1 MGLLSNTKWVAL
13 SQGFKVAVQ
22 LLNIVVLAR
31 LIPPGEYGLMAM
43 ALVVTNFAILV
54 RDLGTAAAIIQRQDL
69 EEKTINAI
77 FWLNVAMG
85 LVIAVTV
92 IASSPVISYLFHES
106 RLIFILCLLS
116 ISFPLASTSS
126 AHLALLEKRS
136 RFREIA
142 FIEIS
147 SSATAVTIA
156 IVLAY
161 MNWGVYSLVMQSIIM
176 ALMST
181 IQLWLKSDWRPTTK
195 KIFDWHEIK
204 NLLGF
209 SGNLTLF
216 NFINYFSRNADSM
229 IIGHYLSSA
238 VLGAY
243 SLAYRIMLFPVQNMT
258 FVASRALF
266 PIFSEHQK
274 DNEKLRESY
283 YSTLQFILLIVLPLM
298 TGLAVLSEP
307 FVNLVFGEK
316 WHLTASILTW
326 LAPTGIIQAV
336 LSTSGTVFM
345 AKGRTDV
352 LMKLGIV
359 GMILQVSAFVLGVNF
374 GILNFAKFYFI
385 ANLINF
391 VPVMWSVMRM
401 IDGKLFEFFKRIYN
415 LIIATLLMVAFM
427 KLILLNVPYFY
438 VVNSFVKLVV
448 ISLLG
453 GGGYL
458 FYVFVTEREISISLK
473 SLFKNIP

>member
-43 ALVVTNFAILV
+43 ALVVTNFATLV

-85 LVIAVTV
+85 IAIAV
-92 IASSPVISYLFHES
+92 IIIISSPVISYLFYES
-106 RLIFILCLLS
+106 RLIFVLCLLS

-156 IVLAY
+156 IILAY
-161 MNWGVYSLVMQSIIM
+161 MNWGVYSLVMQAIIM

-181 IQLWLKSDWRPTTK
+181 IQLWLKSDWRPKTN
-195 KIFDWHEIK
+195 KIVDWQEIK
-204 NLLGF
+204 SLLGF

-266 PIFSEHQK
+266 PIFSEYQE
-274 DNEKLRESY
+274 DNHRLKESY
-283 YSTLQFILLIVLPLM
+283 YKILQLILLIALPLM
-298 TGLAVLSEP
+298 AGLAVLSVP
-307 FVNLVFGEK
+307 FVELVFGEK

-352 LMKLGIV
+352 LMKLGIL
-359 GMILQVSAFVLGVNF
+359 GMILQVSAFVVGVNF
-374 GILNFAKFYFI
+374 GIVNFAKFYFI
-385 ANLINF
+385 ANILNF
-391 VPVMWSVMRM
+391 IPVMWSVMRM
-401 IDGKLFEFFKRIYN
+401 MGGRFSDFFKKIYK
-415 LIIATLLMVAFM
+415 LIISTLLMVAFI

-438 VVNSFVKLVV
+438 IIDSFIKLII
-448 ISLLG
+448 ISFFG
-453 GGGYL
+453 GVLYISS
-458 FYVFVTEREISISLK
+458 VFVINKEIS
-473 SLFKNIP
+473 SLFKFYLKVK

>member
-243 SLAYRIMLFPVQNMT
+243 SLAYRIMLFPVQN
-258 FVASRALF
+258 
-266 PIFSEHQK
+266 
-274 DNEKLRESY
+274 
-283 YSTLQFILLIVLPLM
+283 
-298 TGLAVLSEP
+298 
-307 FVNLVFGEK
+307 
-316 WHLTASILTW
+316 
-326 LAPTGIIQAV
+326 
-336 LSTSGTVFM
+336 
-345 AKGRTDV
+345 
-352 LMKLGIV
+352 
-359 GMILQVSAFVLGVNF
+359 
-374 GILNFAKFYFI
+374 
-385 ANLINF
+385 
-391 VPVMWSVMRM
+391 
-401 IDGKLFEFFKRIYN
+401 
-415 LIIATLLMVAFM
+415 
-427 KLILLNVPYFY
+427 
-438 VVNSFVKLVV
+438 
-448 ISLLG
+448 
-453 GGGYL
+453 
-458 FYVFVTEREISISLK
+458 
-473 SLFKNIP
+473 